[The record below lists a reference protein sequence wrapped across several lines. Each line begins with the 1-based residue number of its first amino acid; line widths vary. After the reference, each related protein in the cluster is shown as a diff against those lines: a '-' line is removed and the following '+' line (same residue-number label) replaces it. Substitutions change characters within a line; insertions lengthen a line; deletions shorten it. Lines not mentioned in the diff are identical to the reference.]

1 MKEVEELDDITP
13 RAVRS
18 AMAGTDIKHDVK
30 MEEVT
35 IAETEPKDRKR
46 VNRTGAVFAA
56 GPAFLGNMGSSGVAY
71 YLSLGNGW
79 AMGLQ
84 WHNELQWQRDERFLA
99 PFRELVDA
107 ARAYAAAKA

>member
-1 MKEVEELDDITP
+1 MLSPAARGADGVIEAVE
-13 RAVRS
+13 R
-18 AMAGTDIKHDVK
+18 TD
-30 MEEVT
+30 
-35 IAETEPKDRKR
+35 
-46 VNRTGAVFAA
+46 
-56 GPAFLGNMGSSGVAY
+56 
-71 YLSLGNGW
+71 GNGW